1 MINPITVLYVDDEP
15 INLMLFDVCFKEKYN
30 VLTAKSGDEGL
41 EVLDQHKEISVVFS
55 DMKMPGMNGVEFIN
69 IAKKKY
75 PKISYYILTGFS
87 LTDEIQKA
95 IDEGVIRK
103 CLFKPFDIE
112 DIEAEINRDI

>member
-41 EVLDQHKEISVVFS
+41 VLLDQHNEISVCFS

-69 IAKKKY
+69 LAKKKY
-75 PKISYYILTGFS
+75 PEISYYILTGFS

-95 IDEGVIRK
+95 LEDGLIRK

-112 DIEAEINRDI
+112 DIEAEINRLS